1 MAESKKTEKD
11 FAFPSPT
18 SYRACWEMKGER
30 TKVRSLGGT
39 VLKFETKLKLNYDL
53 NLELGQ

>member
-39 VLKFETKLKLNYDL
+39 VLKFETKLKLNYK
-53 NLELGQ
+53 